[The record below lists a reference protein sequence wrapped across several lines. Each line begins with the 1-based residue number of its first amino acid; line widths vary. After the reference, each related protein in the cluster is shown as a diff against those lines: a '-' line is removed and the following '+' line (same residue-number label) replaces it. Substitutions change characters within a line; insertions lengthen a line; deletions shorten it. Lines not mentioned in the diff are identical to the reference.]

1 MPDPVAIHTRHAST
15 RRERI
20 LAHLAAHPDLAAG
33 ELARALGLNP
43 PLNPLL
49 RNMEA
54 KAQITAS
61 QVWWPQ
67 QGRQVN
73 VWRVAPPGTVPPQLA
88 SEVAAHRRELARQGQ
103 RRQRARARGLV
114 IPTGAQV
121 PDLRVPSDGFTLPRG
136 AACAD
141 ADPETFFPDPGQ
153 DDTQARAICARC
165 PIRRECYALA
175 RATGQRWGI
184 WGGVNFEITA
194 AHRQDKAS

>member
-67 QGRQVN
+67 QGHQVN

-121 PDLRVPSDGFTLPRG
+121 PDLRVPSDGFILPRG
-136 AACAD
+136 AACARRG
-141 ADPETFFPDPGQ
+141 PG
-153 DDTQARAICARC
+153 DVLPGPGPGRYRGPGDLCLL

-184 WGGVNFEITA
+184 WGGVNFEIIA

>member
-88 SEVAAHRRELARQGQ
+88 SEVAAHRRELARLGQ
-103 RRQRARARGLV
+103 RRQRARTRGLV
-114 IPTGAQV
+114 VPRGAEV
-121 PDLRVPSDGFTLPRG
+121 PDLRALSDGFTLPPG
-136 AACAD
+136 AACAGT
-141 ADPETFFPDPGQ
+141 DPDLFFPDPGQ
-153 DDTQARAICARC
+153 DDTGARAICARC
-165 PIRRECYALA
+165 PIRRECYTLAL
-175 RATGQRWGI
+175 ATGQRYGI
-184 WGGVNFEITA
+184 WGGINFEITA
-194 AHRQDKAS
+194 AHRQEKAS